1 MQMNIEFR
9 KSTAILLACGVLIA
23 NAAGAQTQPDP
34 RSEAKMH
41 VGPIYLTP
49 ALAVKEF
56 GVDTN
61 VFNNDRPQRD
71 FTFTLAPHVDVWLPF
86 ARRGLLTTS
95 VSTDL
100 VYYQRYASERSIDP
114 ELKVRGDLFLN
125 RITLFAEPSYLR
137 SRQRLNYE
145 IDARAER
152 EERGMRAGVN
162 VRLLPKLSVEIEAQ
176 QLTTEFGAGETF
188 NEVSLR
194 ETLNRATNG
203 ISATVRHET
212 TPYTTLALRANV
224 ATDRFEFSPLR
235 DSESV
240 RLMPG
245 VEFNP
250 RALIS
255 GTAYVGVRRF
265 EPKSDSLQPFSGLVM
280 DASLSYTLLGSTR
293 FLFTA
298 NRDVTYSYHPLQPY
312 FVVDG
317 YGMTMSR
324 QLVGRTDI
332 TAGVERHTYSY
343 RDLLL
348 PGALPADIERVD
360 VTRTWLMTFG
370 YRVGRAVRVGVGGS
384 YRERGSNSERFRD
397 YDGFRF
403 ISTIDYGL

>member
-1 MQMNIEFR
+1 MKCEFSHR
-9 KSTAILLACGVLIA
+9 HLLLLACSVFVA
-23 NAAGAQTQPDP
+23 HAASAQTQPDP
-34 RSEAKMH
+34 RSEAKVH
-41 VGPIYLTP
+41 LGPVYLTP

-71 FTFTLAPHVDVWLPF
+71 FTFTLAPHVDVWVPF

-95 VSTDL
+95 VTTDL
-100 VYYQRYASERSIDP
+100 VYYQQYASERSIDP

-145 IDARAER
+145 VDARAQR
-152 EERGMRAGVN
+152 EERQLRAGGT
-162 VRLLPKLSVEIEAQ
+162 VRVTPKLSVEIAGQ
-176 QLTTEFGAGETF
+176 QSTTEFGADETF
-188 NEVSLR
+188 NDVSLR
-194 ETLNRATNG
+194 ETLNSTTSG
-203 ISATVRHET
+203 VSATVRHKA
-212 TPYTTLALRANV
+212 TPYTTLALRAHV
-224 ATDRFEFSPLR
+224 ATDRFEFTPLR
-235 DSESV
+235 DSDSM
-240 RLMPG
+240 RIMPG

-250 RALIS
+250 RALVS

-265 EPKSDSLQPFSGLVM
+265 QPKSEALQPFSGVVM
-280 DASLSYTLLGSTR
+280 AASLSYTLLGSTR

-298 NRDVTYSYHPLQPY
+298 NRDVTYSYEPSQPY

-317 YGMTMSR
+317 YGMTVSR

-332 TAGVERHTYSY
+332 TAGVDRHTYGY

-348 PGALPADIERVD
+348 PGALPVDQGRVD
-360 VTRTWLMTFG
+360 VTRTWLTTFG
-370 YRVGRAVRVGVGGS
+370 YRVGRSMRVGVGGA
-384 YRERGSNSERFRD
+384 YRERRSSSTLIHD
-397 YDGFRF
+397 YNGFRF